1 MVLQDFS
8 NAFLWWHF
16 FALLG
21 TEIPILELFPSGSLK
36 NIVLRHCFVFEGL
49 LCPSVRREEN
59 YQAKA
64 CSFSFAKS
72 RVRWQSD

>member
-1 MVLQDFS
+1 MALQDFS
-8 NAFLWWHF
+8 NAFLWWHI

-21 TEIPILELFPSGSLK
+21 TEIPFLELSSD
-36 NIVLRHCFVFEGL
+36 IVLRHCFVFEWL

>member
-1 MVLQDFS
+1 MALQDFS

-21 TEIPILELFPSGSLK
+21 IEIPFLELFPFGSLK

-64 CSFSFAKS
+64 CSFPFAKS